1 MLNNKKI
8 LIALGSFKDV
18 FSPAESQNL
27 IKKLLLEYNCNLN
40 ITTISIADGGEYSHD
55 VVKSNF
61 DCVEVNLKNII
72 SSNKKKVNSGYL
84 LLDSNTAF
92 ISSSHILRLNN
103 DDKSKNPLQL
113 TSFGLGQLIRH
124 AVTTNKVST
133 IYVGLGGTN
142 TVDGGIGMLQALG
155 TIFLDKSGE
164 YLEPTDGKFFSGCDL
179 KNIEAIEENNI
190 RHLYQNI
197 NIFSLCDGNIGIKDM
212 HTPNNQKIGFHY
224 NNDRNLINQD
234 LVNGINKYISVIS
247 NYTNERDIKNGNF
260 YGVAGGINISLCLL
274 FNLEMSLGINF
285 FIEALQIEKQI
296 KLTDLVI
303 TGEGRFDNSLGGKA
317 PVGISQLAKK
327 YNKEVLYLVGD
338 VSNDFKEYF
347 EGNIAS
353 DLPHEIKINGI
364 SAIVSCHNF
373 NKDMDIPIDQLDKE
387 NILKKNTEIVFK
399 KSIPKFLNIK
409 KWSK

>member
-197 NIFSLCDGNIGIKDM
+197 NIFSLCDGNIGIKDSG
-212 HTPNNQKIGFHY
+212 KIIPGH
-224 NNDRNLINQD
+224 
-234 LVNGINKYISVIS
+234 
-247 NYTNERDIKNGNF
+247 
-260 YGVAGGINISLCLL
+260 GGLL
-274 FNLEMSLGINF
+274 
-285 FIEALQIEKQI
+285 
-296 KLTDLVI
+296 D
-303 TGEGRFDNSLGGKA
+303 RFDGYLLIL
-317 PVGISQLAKK
+317 PF
-327 YNKEVLYLVGD
+327 YNIYLL
-338 VSNDFKEYF
+338 S
-347 EGNIAS
+347 
-353 DLPHEIKINGI
+353 
-364 SAIVSCHNF
+364 
-373 NKDMDIPIDQLDKE
+373 
-387 NILKKNTEIVFK
+387 
-399 KSIPKFLNIK
+399 
-409 KWSK
+409 